1 MKIFLVKAFKS
12 LFEYLR
18 KTWALYF
25 TEKKKKNLDCQQVLY
40 TIVYFFENSG

>member
-18 KTWALYF
+18 KTWAFYF
-25 TEKKKKNLDCQQVLY
+25 TEKKKNQDSQQGLN